1 MVKSTFDHVR
11 FLLVNGLFLGLGF
24 SFLDKSLFLLFLV
37 LRLVF
42 LEESGQSLELILAK
56 SEGELVDDGRDFKS
70 LEEDFLLSLEKDIL
84 GPLDI
89 SSKVSLWLDL
99 TTNLVVSRL
108 VLDKFSIS
116 RLFEIFLGN
125 FSHRL

>member
-1 MVKSTFDHVR
+1 MVKTTFDHER
-11 FLLVNGLFLGLGF
+11 FLLVNGLLLGLGL

-56 SEGELVDDGRDFKS
+56 SEGELVDDSRDFKS

-89 SSKVSLWLDL
+89 SGKVSLRLDL
-99 TTNLVVSRL
+99 TTNLMVSWF
-108 VLDKFSIS
+108 VLDKFGIS